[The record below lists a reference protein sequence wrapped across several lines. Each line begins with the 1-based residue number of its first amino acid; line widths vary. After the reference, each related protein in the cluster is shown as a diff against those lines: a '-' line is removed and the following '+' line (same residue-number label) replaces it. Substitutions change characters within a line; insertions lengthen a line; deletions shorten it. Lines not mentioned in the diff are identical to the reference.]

1 MYSLIFFDG
10 FCSESEPTPKTE
22 PPHVQSELVGSL
34 HDLLALLGTD
44 VVGDFHGVLLVVHEK
59 HLQVCWATHN
69 KLVEAVLQAEPGLLV
84 GAITNLGAK
93 GGTLESSAH
102 TTIDASGLAPCW
114 VHTLEAISLEPGE
127 LLGSLLH
134 NLSLVCGR
142 RHGYLSI
149 CTKRQFNNSLEIKMW
164 NGEHDDYLC

>member
-1 MYSLIFFDG
+1 MLRQIHSTSG
-10 FCSESEPTPKTE
+10 FLPATQ

-34 HDLLALLGTD
+34 HDLLALLGTH
-44 VVGDFHGVLLVVHEK
+44 VVGDFHGILLVVHEK
-59 HLQVCWATHN
+59 HLQVRWATHN

-84 GAITNLGAK
+84 GAITDLGAK
-93 GGTLESSAH
+93 GGTLESAAH

-114 VHTLEAISLEPGE
+114 VHALEAIGLEPGE

-134 NLSLVCGR
+134 NLSLVRRR

-149 CTKRQFNNSLEIKMW
+149 CTLQAATVLNHLTGSL
-164 NGEHDDYLC
+164 